1 MSGEFDKL
9 IQNIEKLEKTNFDS
23 GLTIEKFLLPDKE
36 AIKKYIAT
44 LNPQM
49 SPDDIDLMV
58 DGAEELYKKIEEKIE
73 NKKKSKE
80 EKEKG
85 VTGSE
90 TTGASQS
97 ATTENPDSNEP
108 TNPSDEKEKRRQELK
123 AKKEAEKEK
132 RKKEIKEYV
141 DLMKKIFPEEY
152 KQIKEIEKKVK
163 EIKLELKTAFFT
175 LKNKLQELTSKLIN
189 SLIAAAVA
197 IPAAVLKL
205 SLPPFNVPDAIK
217 GMLALVQNL
226 LDLIAV
232 IKDVIPFLKPIRYL
246 PLVTTKDNLAILGT
260 IMNPIIEA
268 IFALLAPIQGFE
280 NIIFTLLNALLSF
293 IANLKESNFKKA
305 TKKLKKLGHL
315 KKLDLPLPEIAL
327 NLITKVF
334 WGTDNRGKKY
344 DYDGDPPGNEGERL
358 KLSDNTEV
366 TVYSFSPDDIPE
378 IIGLLDT
385 FVVRNNRVVA
395 YRQKI
400 DFEGKKLEPED
411 LLVKLTNELENAA
424 LPIEVKDTS
433 EFEQFVYDIKL
444 PDGTVVLGISEEAV
458 EFYKS
463 KYTLNFVSGE

>member
-108 TNPSDEKEKRRQELK
+108 TNPSDEKEKRRQEREAKLK
-123 AKKEAEKEK
+123 EEAEK

-141 DLMKKIFPEEY
+141 DLMKKIFFE
-152 KQIKEIEKKVK
+152 KIKEIEKKVK

-395 YRQKI
+395 YRKKI
-400 DFEGKKLEPED
+400 DFEGKQLEPED

-463 KYTLNFVSGE
+463 KYTLNFLSGE

>member
-97 ATTENPDSNEP
+97 GESENPDENEP
-108 TNPSDEKEKRRQELK
+108 ANPSDEKEKRRQEREAKLK
-123 AKKEAEKEK
+123 EEAEK

-141 DLMKKIFPEEY
+141 DLMKKIFFE
-152 KQIKEIEKKVK
+152 KIKEIEKKVK

-217 GMLALVQNL
+217 GMLVLVQNL

-334 WGTDNRGKKY
+334 WGTDNRGKRY

-400 DFEGKKLEPED
+400 DFEGKQLEPES
-411 LLVKLTNELENAA
+411 LLSKLINELDNAA

-463 KYTLNFVSGE
+463 KYTLNFLSGE

>member
-1 MSGEFDKL
+1 
-9 IQNIEKLEKTNFDS
+9 
-23 GLTIEKFLLPDKE
+23 
-36 AIKKYIAT
+36 
-44 LNPQM
+44 
-49 SPDDIDLMV
+49 
-58 DGAEELYKKIEEKIE
+58 
-73 NKKKSKE
+73 
-80 EKEKG
+80 
-85 VTGSE
+85 
-90 TTGASQS
+90 
-97 ATTENPDSNEP
+97 
-108 TNPSDEKEKRRQELK
+108 
-123 AKKEAEKEK
+123 
-132 RKKEIKEYV
+132 
-141 DLMKKIFPEEY
+141 
-152 KQIKEIEKKVK
+152 
-163 EIKLELKTAFFT
+163 
-175 LKNKLQELTSKLIN
+175 
-189 SLIAAAVA
+189 
-197 IPAAVLKL
+197 
-205 SLPPFNVPDAIK
+205 
-217 GMLALVQNL
+217 
-226 LDLIAV
+226 
-232 IKDVIPFLKPIRYL
+232 
-246 PLVTTKDNLAILGT
+246 
-260 IMNPIIEA
+260 MNPIIEA

-334 WGTDNRGKKY
+334 WGTDNRGKRY
-344 DYDGDPPGNEGERL
+344 DYDGDPPGNDGERL

-400 DFEGKKLEPED
+400 DFEGKQLEPED